1 MKTHVGV
8 DLHQRFCYLTAV
20 DASGKTCRQGQVVN
34 EGAALRA
41 WLRQVPAPR
50 QVVVE
55 ASGFWPAFVRAVRP
69 EAERLVMV
77 HPLRVKAI
85 ASARLKNDRVDSE
98 TLAHLSR
105 ADLLP
110 EAWMAPEATQQL
122 RLRVRLRI
130 TLGQQRA
137 RAKNQMQAVL
147 HQQGFLKPVADV
159 FGKRGRAWL
168 AGLELSLSARMVVD
182 TWLRMVDH
190 LDREIAEQTRAL
202 ERMASDD
209 ARARWLQTV
218 PGIGAYSAM
227 VILAEVGDIERFASK
242 RALASYAGLTPVVRE
257 SAGRR
262 RRGGIGHQGSGTLRW
277 IMLQVAQVA
286 ARHSP
291 AARVWMARLRKR
303 KPPQVALIAL
313 ARKLL
318 TAVWAPAAPWRL
330 LRRGD
335 LLRTTLNTEKQMF
348 HHGVCD
354 GCKENPVS
362 SFILCTSSTSSDGAA
377 GSRIPLVCP
386 EHE

>member
-20 DASGKTCRQGQVVN
+20 DASGKKYQQQQVVN
-34 EGAALRA
+34 EEAALRA
-41 WLRQVPAPR
+41 WLRKLPRPR

-55 ASGFWPAFVRAVRP
+55 ASGFWPAFVRAVEP
-69 EAERLVMV
+69 EADRIVMV

-110 EAWMAPEATQQL
+110 EAWMADEATQQL
-122 RLRVRLRI
+122 RLLTRLRI
-130 TLGQQRA
+130 ALGRLRA
-137 RAKNQMQAVL
+137 QAKNQMQAVL
-147 HQQGFLKPVADV
+147 HREGFRKPVSDV

-168 AGLELSLSARMVVD
+168 QTIELSAGGRRVLE
-182 TWLRMVDH
+182 TWLRQVDS
-190 LDREIAEQTRAL
+190 LDGEIEVQKKEL
-202 ERMASDD
+202 ERMAAED

-227 VILAEVGDIERFASK
+227 VILAEIGEVQRFASK
-242 RALASYAGLTPVVRE
+242 RALASYAGLTPSVRE

-262 RRGGIGHQGSGTLRW
+262 KRGGIGHHGSGTLRW

-291 AARVWMARLRKR
+291 AARAWIVRLKQR

-318 TAVWAPAAPWRL
+318 TAVWAL
-330 LRRGD
+330 LR
-335 LLRTTLNTEKQMF
+335 
-348 HHGVCD
+348 HGVCF
-354 GCKENPVS
+354 EESV
-362 SFILCTSSTSSDGAA
+362 FAA
-377 GSRIPLVCP
+377 VR
-386 EHE
+386 